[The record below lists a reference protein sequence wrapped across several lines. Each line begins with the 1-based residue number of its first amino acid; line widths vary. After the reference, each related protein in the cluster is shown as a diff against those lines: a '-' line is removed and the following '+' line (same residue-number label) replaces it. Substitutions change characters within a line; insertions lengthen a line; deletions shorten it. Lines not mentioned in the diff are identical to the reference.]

1 MNKLFFLFLAVV
13 PFFGLQ
19 AQELNCQV
27 NIVVD
32 NKVEVSSTE
41 QEIINQMKQ
50 SITEIMNN
58 TAWTK
63 DKFKIEERINC
74 NLQIQIR
81 EIPATGAYR
90 GDIQVSSVRPAF
102 NSNYNSTLF
111 NFQDENFQASF
122 SRGAVLN
129 YVPNQY
135 RDNLTSILAF
145 YAYFIIGMD
154 YDSFSLKGG
163 TPYFQEAQQIV
174 TLAQTGGAAGWKSS
188 ESNKR
193 NRFYLVDNML
203 QPVFEPFR
211 VCIYQYHRTGI
222 DQLYDKKEEG
232 KKAISA
238 ALNLL
243 SPIMATRPNTVNV
256 VSFLFGK
263 TTELKNIY
271 SDSELKDKQDLVNL
285 LKKLDPANNTRYST
299 ILD

>member
-1 MNKLFFLFLAVV
+1 MIKFIFLLLVCLPMFK
-13 PFFGLQ
+13 FN

-27 NIVVD
+27 NIIVD
-32 NKVEVSSTE
+32 NKVEVNSTE

-50 SITEIMNN
+50 SIAEIMNN

-102 NSNYNSTLF
+102 NSNYNATVF
-111 NFQDENFQASF
+111 NFQDQNFQASF

-174 TLAQTGGAAGWKSS
+174 TLAQTGGGAGWKSS

-203 QPVFEPFR
+203 QPVFDPFR
-211 VCIYQYHRTGI
+211 VCIYQYHRQGI
-222 DQLYDKKEEG
+222 DQLYDKKVEA
-232 KKAISA
+232 KKAIST

-263 TTELKNIY
+263 TTELKNIF
-271 SDSELKDKQDLVNL
+271 SDSELKEKQDLVNL
-285 LKKLDPANNTRYST
+285 LKRLDPANSTSYTT
-299 ILD
+299 ILE

>member
-1 MNKLFFLFLAVV
+1 MNKCIFLFLSFVV
-13 PFFGLQ
+13 CVRLQ

-63 DKFKIEERINC
+63 DKFKVEERINC
-74 NLQIQIR
+74 NIQIQIR

-154 YDSFSLKGG
+154 
-163 TPYFQEAQQIV
+163 
-174 TLAQTGGAAGWKSS
+174 
-188 ESNKR
+188 
-193 NRFYLVDNML
+193 
-203 QPVFEPFR
+203 
-211 VCIYQYHRTGI
+211 
-222 DQLYDKKEEG
+222 
-232 KKAISA
+232 
-238 ALNLL
+238 
-243 SPIMATRPNTVNV
+243 
-256 VSFLFGK
+256 
-263 TTELKNIY
+263 
-271 SDSELKDKQDLVNL
+271 
-285 LKKLDPANNTRYST
+285 
-299 ILD
+299 

>member
-1 MNKLFFLFLAVV
+1 MFKFIFLLLVCLPMFK
-13 PFFGLQ
+13 FS

-27 NIVVD
+27 NIIVD
-32 NKVEVSSTE
+32 NKVEVNSTE

-50 SITEIMNN
+50 SIAEIMNN

-81 EIPATGAYR
+81 EIPATGAYS

-102 NSNYNSTLF
+102 NSNYNATVF
-111 NFQDENFQASF
+111 NFQDQNFQASF

-145 YAYFIIGMD
+145 YAYFIICMD

-174 TLAQTGGAAGWKSS
+174 TLAQTGGGAGWKSS

-203 QPVFEPFR
+203 QPVFDPFR
-211 VCIYQYHRTGI
+211 VCIYQYHRQGI
-222 DQLYDKKEEG
+222 DQLYDKKVEA
-232 KKAISA
+232 KKAIST

-263 TTELKNIY
+263 TTELKNIF
-271 SDSELKDKQDLVNL
+271 SDSELKEKQDLVNL
-285 LKKLDPANNTRYST
+285 LKRLDPANSTSYTT
-299 ILD
+299 ILE

>member
-1 MNKLFFLFLAVV
+1 MFKFILLFLFSFSILN
-13 PFFGLQ
+13 LS

-27 NIVVD
+27 NIIVD
-32 NKVEVSSTE
+32 NKVEINSTE

-50 SITEIMNN
+50 SIAEIMNN

-63 DKFKIEERINC
+63 DKFKVEERINC

-90 GDIQVSSVRPAF
+90 GDIQVSSVRPAL
-102 NSNYNSTLF
+102 NSTYNSTVF
-111 NFQDENFQASF
+111 NFQDQNFQASF

-154 YDSFSLKGG
+154 YDTFSLKGG

-174 TLAQTGGAAGWKSS
+174 TLAQTAGGAGWKSS

-211 VCIYQYHRTGI
+211 VCLYQYHRLGI

-232 KKAISA
+232 KKAIRA

-256 VSFLFGK
+256 VSYLFGK
-263 TTELKNIY
+263 TTELKNIF
-271 SDSELKDKQDLVNL
+271 SDSELKEKQDIVNL
-285 LKKLDPANNTRYST
+285 LKRLDPANSTSYNT
-299 ILD
+299 IQE

>member
-1 MNKLFFLFLAVV
+1 MNKCIFLFLSFVV
-13 PFFGLQ
+13 CVRLQ

-63 DKFKIEERINC
+63 DKFKVEERINC
-74 NLQIQIR
+74 NIQIQIR

-203 QPVFEPFR
+203 QPVFDPFR
-211 VCIYQYHRTGI
+211 TCLYQYHRLGI

-243 SPIMATRPNTVNV
+243 SPIMSTRPNTVNV
-256 VSFLFGK
+256 VSYLFGK
-263 TTELKNIY
+263 TTELKNIF
-271 SDSELKDKQDLVNL
+271 SDAELKEKQDLVNL
-285 LKKLDPANNTRYST
+285 LKKLDPANATRYST
-299 ILD
+299 ILE

>member
-1 MNKLFFLFLAVV
+1 
-13 PFFGLQ
+13 
-19 AQELNCQV
+19 
-27 NIVVD
+27 
-32 NKVEVSSTE
+32 
-41 QEIINQMKQ
+41 
-50 SITEIMNN
+50 MNN

-193 NRFYLVDNML
+193 NRFYLADNML

-211 VCIYQYHRTGI
+211 VCIYQYHRSGI

-232 KKAISA
+232 KKAIST
-238 ALNLL
+238 ALNSL

-263 TTELKNIY
+263 TTELKNIF
-271 SDSELKDKQDLVNL
+271 SDSELKEKQDLVNL
-285 LKKLDPANNTRYST
+285 LKKLDPANNTLYST